1 MMGNKRKIKKNRIQL
16 VLFGI
21 VSAGVLAVGLW
32 QFTLIMPNLPTPPL
46 KDLAR
51 QQGVE
56 LGVLANPDRID
67 DRVYPD
73 LISSQFGFVTIDGGI
88 HFADVQP
95 EQGKYDFSKADRVV
109 DFAEKNSMPVQ
120 LHHLIWG
127 DDSRLPGWLTEDDF
141 TKQELEDIQRDHIET
156 IVKRYKGRVQ
166 EYTVSNEAFT
176 ENQHV
181 YGLTD
186 WWADKTGNN
195 LEHIDKYFRWAHE
208 ADPAAVLILNDFN
221 NETKNSVS
229 DAMYEYIK
237 GAKARGVPVGGIGM
251 QMHIDA
257 SRPPQKQQV
266 IDNMNRFGDLGLPVY
281 VTEFDIDTNA
291 VDGDTEYKQ
300 QLESRLMHDM
310 TRACIES
317 ETCVSFTVFGVTRK
331 NDFLK
336 MIGRTNSRDYMF
348 DSRYQP
354 RPSFYAFREAW
365 LEP

>member
-1 MMGNKRKIKKNRIQL
+1 MWK
-16 VLFGI
+16 
-21 VSAGVLAVGLW
+21 
-32 QFTLIMPNLPTPPL
+32 
-46 KDLAR
+46 
-51 QQGVE
+51 
-56 LGVLANPDRID
+56 
-67 DRVYPD
+67 
-73 LISSQFGFVTIDGGI
+73 
-88 HFADVQP
+88 
-95 EQGKYDFSKADRVV
+95 GKYDFSKADRVV

-176 ENQHV
+176 ENQHI

-229 DAMYEYIK
+229 VA
-237 GAKARGVPVGGIGM
+237 
-251 QMHIDA
+251 
-257 SRPPQKQQV
+257 
-266 IDNMNRFGDLGLPVY
+266 MNRFGDVGLPVY

-310 TRACIES
+310 TRACIVS
-317 ETCVSFTVFGVTRK
+317 ETCVTFTVFWVTRK
-331 NDFLK
+331 TDLLK
-336 MIGRTNSRDYMF
+336 MIGSTNSRDYMF